1 MAGRVLAVGGVVVL
15 AVQAERGPAG
25 LVAADDLLL
34 LVQGGAVPELDEHA
48 DDADGLVAA
57 AHRPGGLAVVG
68 PDPDQ
73 LVHQPPVADVEV
85 GRAVLEAE
93 QVAVAG
99 PARQRAGVGPVPA
112 VQHPVQHQVV
122 PGPAHQLAQGV
133 EQHVGL
139 VGRQGQEQVAV
150 ALGRVEAVVGQERH
164 PHQLPGPA
172 PGQPEAVV
180 EHRRPHADGDGQA
193 VGAQVGA
200 EDAGLGRRVGAVAAL
215 RRTGLHEP
223 AGLVGQVAQ
232 GPGQAAPV
240 LGDQVEGGQQ
250 AEAGRRG
257 VDARLVATEERHP
270 AARAG
275 PPRRLVRGAAGR
287 GQGGRAQGGRPQE
300 GAPAQPGR
308 PLGQGSVVGRHRVR
322 PSARARPGCGP
333 ASRTDRPARP
343 ACGSCRRR
351 PGRCRGR
358 RSRRRWRRGPGACRR
373 PRTRP

>member
-1 MAGRVLAVGGVVVL
+1 VLAVL
-15 AVQAERGPAG
+15 AERGAAG

-73 LVHQPPVADVEV
+73 LVHQPPVGDVEV

-99 PARQRAGVGPVPA
+99 PSRHRPGVGPVVA
-112 VQHPVQHQVV
+112 VQHPVQDQVV

-133 EQHVGL
+133 QQHVGL

-150 ALGRVEAVVGQERH
+150 ALGRVEPVVGQERH
-164 PHQLPGPA
+164 PDQLPRLA

-200 EDAGLGRRVGAVAAL
+200 EDAGLGRREGAVAAL
-215 RRTGLHEP
+215 RRPGLGQP
-223 AGLVGQVAQ
+223 ADLVGEVAQ
-232 GPGQAAPV
+232 GPGQPGPV
-240 LGDQVEGGQQ
+240 VGDQVEGGQQ

-257 VDARLVATEERHP
+257 VDARLVAAQERHP

-275 PPRRLVRGAAGR
+275 RPRPGVGGAAGR

-300 GAPAQPGR
+300 GAAAQPGR
-308 PLGQGSVVGRHRVR
+308 RLGGGSLVGHGRVR
-322 PSARARPGCGP
+322 P
-333 ASRTDRPARP
+333 
-343 ACGSCRRR
+343 
-351 PGRCRGR
+351 
-358 RSRRRWRRGPGACRR
+358 
-373 PRTRP
+373 